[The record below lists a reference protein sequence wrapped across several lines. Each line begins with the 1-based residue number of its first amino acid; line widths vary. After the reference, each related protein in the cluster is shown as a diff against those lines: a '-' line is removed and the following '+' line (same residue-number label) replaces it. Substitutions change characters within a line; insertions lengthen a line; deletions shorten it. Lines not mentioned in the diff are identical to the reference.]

1 MTTMRKKK
9 ERIRAMK
16 RLVSTLNLSH
26 GDWLRYRKLGIGG
39 SDAGAICGLNPYVTA
54 MQVYHDKTSDAIN
67 ATDNEAMRQGRD
79 LEEYVAQ
86 RFMGATGKKVRKA
99 NAIFYNEENPFMLA
113 NVDRLVVGEDAGLEC
128 KTASPYMADKWKD
141 GDIPM
146 HYQIQCHHYMA
157 VCNASAWYIA
167 VLIYGKEFKF
177 HKIERDEDIIAD
189 LVQIEKTF
197 WEENVL
203 GHVLPDPD
211 GSKTADA
218 VIASYFKDTS
228 PTPILLP
235 SSFDGRLERRQDLIS
250 AIDEMEKEKKQIE
263 QELKLY
269 MGGAET
275 AENEQFRVSW
285 KPVDS
290 RRVDGNKLKE
300 EQPEIYAK
308 YQKTIHSRR
317 FTINA
322 A

>member
-1 MTTMRKKK
+1 
-9 ERIRAMK
+9 MK

-26 GDWLRYRKLGIGG
+26 EEWLRYRKRGIGG

-54 MQVYHDKTSDAIN
+54 MQVYHDKTSDTADD
-67 ATDNEAMRQGRD
+67 TDNEAMRQGRD
-79 LEEYVAQ
+79 LEEYVSQ
-86 RFMGATGKKVRKA
+86 RFMEATGKKVRRA
-99 NAIFYNEENPFMLA
+99 NAIFYNEDNPFMLA
-113 NVDRLVVGEDAGLEC
+113 NVDRLLVGEDAGLEC

-141 GDIPM
+141 GEIPM

-157 VCNASAWYIA
+157 VCDTRAWYIA

-177 HKIERDEDIIAD
+177 HKIERDEDIITD
-189 LVQIEKTF
+189 LIQIEKDF
-197 WEENVL
+197 WENNVL
-203 GHVLPDPD
+203 GHTLPAPD
-211 GSKTADA
+211 GSKAADT
-218 VIASYFKDTS
+218 VISNYFKETKPVS
-228 PTPILLP
+228 ILLP
-235 SSFDGRLERRQDLIS
+235 PSFDGMLEHRQDLVS

-269 MGGAET
+269 MGKAET
-275 AENEQFRVSW
+275 AENDQFKVSW

-290 RRVDGNKLKE
+290 SRVDGNKLKE

>member
-1 MTTMRKKK
+1 
-9 ERIRAMK
+9 MK

-26 GDWLRYRKLGIGG
+26 EEWLRYRKRGIGG

-54 MQVYHDKTSDAIN
+54 MQVYHDKTSDTADD
-67 ATDNEAMRQGRD
+67 TDNEAMRQGRD
-79 LEEYVAQ
+79 LEEYVSQ
-86 RFMGATGKKVRKA
+86 RFMEATGKKVRRA
-99 NAIFYNEENPFMLA
+99 NAIFYNEDNPFMLA
-113 NVDRLVVGEDAGLEC
+113 NVDRLLVGEDAGLEC

-141 GDIPM
+141 GEIPM

-157 VCNASAWYIA
+157 VCDTRAWYIA

-177 HKIERDEDIIAD
+177 HKIERDEDIITD
-189 LVQIEKTF
+189 LIQIEKDF
-197 WEENVL
+197 WENNVL
-203 GHVLPDPD
+203 GHTLPAPD
-211 GSKTADA
+211 GSKAADT
-218 VIASYFKDTS
+218 VISNYFKETKPVS
-228 PTPILLP
+228 ILLP
-235 SSFDGRLERRQDLIS
+235 PSFDGMLEHRQDLVS
-250 AIDEMEKEKKQIE
+250 AIDEMKKEKKQIE

-269 MGGAET
+269 MGKAET
-275 AENEQFRVSW
+275 AENDQFKVSW

-290 RRVDGNKLKE
+290 SRVDGNKLKE

>member
-1 MTTMRKKK
+1 
-9 ERIRAMK
+9 MK

-26 GDWLRYRKLGIGG
+26 EEWLRYRKRGIGG

-54 MQVYHDKTSDAIN
+54 MQVYHDKTSDTADD
-67 ATDNEAMRQGRD
+67 TDNEAMRQGRD

-86 RFMGATGKKVRKA
+86 RFMEATGKKVRRA

-113 NVDRLVVGEDAGLEC
+113 NVDRLIVGEDAGLEC

-141 GDIPM
+141 REIPL

-157 VCNASAWYIA
+157 VCDTRAWYIA

-177 HKIERDEDIIAD
+177 HRIERDEDIIAD
-189 LVQIEKTF
+189 LIQIERDF
-197 WEENVL
+197 WENNVL
-203 GHVLPDPD
+203 SHTLPAPD
-211 GSKTADA
+211 GSKAADT
-218 VIASYFKDTS
+218 VISNYFKETKPVS
-228 PTPILLP
+228 ILLP
-235 SSFDGRLERRQDLIS
+235 PSFDGMLEHRQDLVS
-250 AIDEMEKEKKQIE
+250 AIDEMEKEKKRIE

-269 MGGAET
+269 MGKAET
-275 AENEQFRVSW
+275 AENDQFKVSW

-290 RRVDGNKLKE
+290 SRVDGNKLKE

>member
-1 MTTMRKKK
+1 
-9 ERIRAMK
+9 
-16 RLVSTLNLSH
+16 
-26 GDWLRYRKLGIGG
+26 
-39 SDAGAICGLNPYVTA
+39 
-54 MQVYHDKTSDAIN
+54 
-67 ATDNEAMRQGRD
+67 
-79 LEEYVAQ
+79 
-86 RFMGATGKKVRKA
+86 
-99 NAIFYNEENPFMLA
+99 MLA
-113 NVDRLVVGEDAGLEC
+113 NVDRLIVGEDAGLEC

-290 RRVDGNKLKE
+290 SRVDGNKLKE
-300 EQPEIYAK
+300 EEPEIYAK

>member
-1 MTTMRKKK
+1 
-9 ERIRAMK
+9 MK
-16 RLVSTLNLSH
+16 RFVSTLNLSH
-26 GDWLRYRKLGIGG
+26 GEWLRYRKLGIGG

-54 MQVYHDKTSDAIN
+54 MQVYHDKISDTADD
-67 ATDNEAMRQGRD
+67 TDNEAMRQGRD

-86 RFMGATGKKVRKA
+86 RFMEATGKKVRRA

-113 NVDRLVVGEDAGLEC
+113 NVDRLIVGEDAGLEC
-128 KTASPYMADKWKD
+128 KTASPYMADKWK
-141 GDIPM
+141 GGEIPM

-157 VCNASAWYIA
+157 VCDTRAWYIA

-189 LVQIEKTF
+189 LIQIEKDF
-197 WEENVL
+197 WEDNVL
-203 GHVLPDPD
+203 SRTLPAPD
-211 GSKTADA
+211 GPKAADK
-218 VIASYFKDTS
+218 VIASYFKETEPVS
-228 PTPILLP
+228 ILLP
-235 SSFDGRLERRQDLIS
+235 SSFDGILKHRQDLVS
-250 AIDEMEKEKKQIE
+250 AIDKMEKEKKQIE

-269 MGGAET
+269 MGKAET
-275 AENEQFRVSW
+275 AENDQFKISW

-290 RRVDGNKLKE
+290 SRVDGDKLKE
-300 EQPEIYAK
+300 EQPEIYAR

>member
-1 MTTMRKKK
+1 
-9 ERIRAMK
+9 MK

-26 GDWLRYRKLGIGG
+26 EEWLRYRKRGIGG

-54 MQVYHDKTSDAIN
+54 MQVYHDKTSDTADD
-67 ATDNEAMRQGRD
+67 TDNEAMRQGRD
-79 LEEYVAQ
+79 LEEYVSQ
-86 RFMGATGKKVRKA
+86 RFMEATGKKVRRA
-99 NAIFYNEENPFMLA
+99 NAIFYNEDNPFMLA
-113 NVDRLVVGEDAGLEC
+113 NVDRLLVGEDAGLEC

-141 GDIPM
+141 GEIPM

-157 VCNASAWYIA
+157 VCDTRAWYIA

-177 HKIERDEDIIAD
+177 HKIERDEDIITD
-189 LVQIEKTF
+189 LIQIEKDF
-197 WEENVL
+197 WENNVL
-203 GHVLPDPD
+203 GHTLPAPD
-211 GSKTADA
+211 GSKAADT
-218 VIASYFKDTS
+218 VISNYFKETKPVS
-228 PTPILLP
+228 ILLP
-235 SSFDGRLERRQDLIS
+235 PSFDGMLEHRQDLVS
-250 AIDEMEKEKKQIE
+250 AIDEMKKEKKQIE

-269 MGGAET
+269 MGKAET
-275 AENEQFRVSW
+275 AENDQFKVSW

-290 RRVDGNKLKE
+290 SRVDGNKLND